1 MWFSPCVYAVLN
13 TFNSNFCWNE
23 NLPSNFE
30 SDSLPPYW
38 QMQWLNKGLGL
49 FLCWGFIL
57 IKQTSPAKWNVPCQN
72 LSLNQRLCRLR
83 TSIFFYLLSCYI
95 RGNGNLAGLLP
106 RQSSWAPEPD
116 SAVKYSGW
124 ILGQA
129 RKKENFAWIE
139 LGYVIFFSKYLN
151 YPNFDFIYIQKSFTF
166 IDVHRI
172 KNPKPDISI
181 YFPLL

>member
-1 MWFSPCVYAVLN
+1 MWFSHCVYAVLN

-72 LSLNQRLCRLR
+72 PSLNQRLCRLR

-129 RKKENFAWIE
+129 GKKENFCMSWTG
-139 LGYVIFFSKYLN
+139 LCNIFLQIFKLSEFWLHLHTKFLH
-151 YPNFDFIYIQKSFTF
+151 F
-166 IDVHRI
+166 H
-172 KNPKPDISI
+172 
-181 YFPLL
+181 